1 MTDIRVE
8 RFADVLVRYSTKIVP
23 GDRVL
28 ISATTAAEPLVRE
41 LYKKIIE
48 VGGHPQVLM
57 EFPEQNEILITK
69 GNDDQLNFKPPFLEY
84 AYDHFESRISI
95 MSSMNPRALGQVDPA
110 RLGKRQSAMRSIL
123 ETQMRRGGTGELKW
137 NTTLYPTEGYAKEA
151 GMSLKDYED
160 FVFNACHVNESDPV
174 AFWKKVQADQEEI
187 VKRVNGHEW
196 FELKGPNVDLK
207 ISTKGRTFVNCCG
220 DKNMPDGE
228 VFTGPVENSAS
239 GWVKYTYP
247 AIYNGVAV
255 EGIELVFEEGKV
267 VKATAEKNEKF
278 LLQMLD
284 SDAGSRYLGE
294 FAIGTNFDITKF
306 TGNILFDEKIGGS
319 FHMALGAGYPETGST
334 NKSVIHWD
342 MICDMRTDSEI
353 RIDGDLLYKNGKFI

>member
-8 RFADVLVRYSTKIVP
+8 RFADVLVKYSTRIVP

-28 ISATTAAEPLVRE
+28 ISATSAAEPLVKA
-41 LYKKIIE
+41 LYAKVLE
-48 VGGHPQVLM
+48 VGGFPQVLM
-57 EFPEQNEILITK
+57 EFPEQNEILLSK
-69 GNDDQLNFKPPFLEY
+69 GNDDQLNFKPPFLEH

-95 MSSMNPRALGQVDPA
+95 MSSLDPRALGKVDPA
-110 RLGKRQSAMRSIL
+110 RLGMRQKAMRSIL
-123 ETQMRRGGTGELKW
+123 EAQMRRGATGELKW
-137 NTTLYPTEGYAKEA
+137 NTTLYPTIGYAKEA
-151 GMSLKDYED
+151 NMTLAEYED
-160 FVFNACHVNESDPV
+160 FVFGACHVNEADPV
-174 AFWKKVQADQEEI
+174 AFWEKVKTDQDEI
-187 VKRVNGHEW
+187 VKRVNGREW
-196 FELKGPNVDLK
+196 FTLQGPNVNLK
-207 ISTKGRTFVNCCG
+207 ISTKGRSFINCCG

-255 EGIELVFEEGKV
+255 EGIELFFEAGKV
-267 VKATAEKNEKF
+267 VKATATSNEKY

-284 SDAGSRYLGE
+284 SDSGSRYLGE
-294 FAIGTNFDITKF
+294 FAIGTNFEINKF

-334 NKSVIHWD
+334 NKSTIHWD
-342 MICDMRTDSEI
+342 MICDMRNDSEI
-353 RIDGDLLYKNGKFI
+353 RADGDLLYKNGQFV